1 MAEEVLISVKIDRQ
15 GNQNELQRLT
25 GQIIAQKNE
34 IKQLETAVKTLSKA
48 EGDNTEL
55 IKKTT
60 ANLELKKQ
68 QLNQNVA
75 SQKALVNVVNAEV
88 KSLNALRAENAQL
101 IRQRNQLNTE
111 TAEGRSQIQAI
122 NAQIDANNAK
132 IAENSSKLEQQKISI
147 NNYAS
152 ALSGISPGIA
162 GFINGLQGMVTAA
175 KAFIATPLGL
185 ALAAIG
191 LLAAPVISFFKD
203 TAVGADLAAREVE
216 GFDFVIT
223 RFKDKINQLGGE
235 LARGEGATNKF
246 IEVQTK
252 FIKLLAAPLLL
263 PLQGAINKYKE
274 LAAAGQEYADTLDD
288 LEDKQKSFSV
298 VEAETE
304 NQIKRLALQSKN
316 RTTSE
321 KERVDLID
329 RALALE
335 AQLQLK
341 RKGFAE
347 DELSALLRLNKVRL
361 DSVGIIQQE
370 GETQLDF
377 AKRAADAIRET
388 TLSGGDE
395 LADSFISAIKKLAEV
410 EAQSIAIEEKLQ
422 NQRDALLDKQAE
434 KDAKRREEAEKQR
447 EKDREIENKYYE
459 EYVKEQADARKK
471 EEEERIEQNRIE
483 AEQMKNSIA
492 IVKATA
498 DKKDKI
504 LKEQIKKATGYAEQY
519 SNLLGDI
526 FTAFLTG
533 NNKAAKELTKRFAV
547 TILDILGRQ
556 LSAQAIADSIAK
568 FGPIAGAIRGA
579 IAGGL
584 IQGVIGVA
592 KTAIMSFSRGGIAK
606 TGAVAQGPSHAHGGI
621 PFTVAGRPG
630 YEMEGGEIIINK
642 VSSQKYRRELS
653 RINEAGGGV
662 RFASGGIVSENATR
676 VAVSNAQAQL
686 DINQMARL
694 INQVQT
700 VLVLE
705 DFEAKKL
712 QVDGINNR
720 ATVIG

>member
-34 IKQLETAVKTLSKA
+34 VKQLEAAVKTLSKA

-88 KSLNALRAENAQL
+88 KSLNALRAQNAQL
-101 IRQRNQLNTE
+101 IRQRNQLNIE

-132 IAENSSKLEQQKISI
+132 IAENSSKLEQQKINI
-147 NNYAS
+147 GNYAS

-162 GFINGLQGMVTAA
+162 GFITGLQGMVTAA
-175 KAFIATPLGL
+175 KAFLATPLGL

-191 LLAAPVISFFKD
+191 LVLGPVISFFKD

-216 GFDFVIT
+216 GFDFVLT
-223 RFKDKINQLGGE
+223 RFKDKFNQLGSE
-235 LARGEGATNKF
+235 LVKGEGATNKF
-246 IEVQTK
+246 IEVQAK
-252 FIKLLAAPLLL
+252 FIKLLAAPLII

-288 LEDKQKSFSV
+288 LEDKQKSFSI

-321 KERVDLID
+321 KERVALID

-335 AQLQLK
+335 SQLQLK

-347 DELSALLRLNKVRL
+347 DELSALLKLNKARL
-361 DSVGIIQQE
+361 DSVGIIQQA
-370 GETQLDF
+370 GETQTEF

-395 LADSFISAIKKLAEV
+395 LADSFINAVKKLAEV
-410 EAQSIAIEEKLQ
+410 EAQSIALEEKLQ
-422 NQRDALLDKQAE
+422 NQRDAILDKAE
-434 KDAKRREEAEKQR
+434 EEAAKRREREEKEKEKAREKQR
-447 EKDREIENKYYE
+447 QAEEE
-459 EYVKEQADARKK
+459 EYEYQKGLIDKAREDEKKRK
-471 EEEERIEQNRIE
+471 EEELEEEAAYYKAQEQLNRENANKRIEFERSVAN
-483 AEQMKNSIA
+483 
-492 IVKATA
+492 T
-498 DKKDKI
+498 KI
-504 LKEQIKKATGYAEQY
+504 SLALQV
-519 SNLLGDI
+519 SN
-526 FTAFLTG
+526 FL
-533 NNKAAKELTKRFAV
+533 
-547 TILDILGRQ
+547 
-556 LSAQAIADSIAK
+556 QAIAGK
-568 FGPIAGAIRGA
+568 NKA
-579 IAGGL
+579 IATIGILIEKAAAIAQIIANRGVANMKAIAL
-584 IQGVIGVA
+584 SPQTLGQPLVSYNNLAAGFSIGATVATAAQQIGEIQGFA
-592 KTAIMSFSRGGIAK
+592 K
-606 TGAVAQGPSHAHGGI
+606 
-621 PFTVAGRPG
+621 
-630 YEMEGGEIIINK
+630 
-642 VSSQKYRRELS
+642 
-653 RINEAGGGV
+653 
-662 RFASGGIVSENATR
+662 GGIVGNVRKGTPIRRSNGDDVLITARKDETIVTPMQRRIIGEDAFARAGVPGFATGGIVGSATNNAF
-676 VAVSNAQAQL
+676 SQAES
-686 DINQMARL
+686 RL
-694 INQVQT
+694 EVNRLAGLVNNVKTI
-700 VLVLE
+700 LVLQ

-712 QVDGINNR
+712 QADSIVNE
-720 ATVIG
+720 ATII